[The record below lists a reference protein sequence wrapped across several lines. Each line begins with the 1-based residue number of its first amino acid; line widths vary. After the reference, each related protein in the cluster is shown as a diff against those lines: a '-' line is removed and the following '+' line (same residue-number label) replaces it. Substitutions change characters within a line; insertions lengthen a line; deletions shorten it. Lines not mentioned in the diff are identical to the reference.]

1 MSLDRLLGTW
11 DLSMQHSQ
19 MSEPIH
25 GRQHYEYALENAFVV
40 LHWTYEHPDFPDA
53 IAILDQE
60 RYHYFDVRGVIRLF
74 DFRLDDSGWLMTWL
88 DPEFSQRSTGKFRD
102 DDTIEV
108 RGERSDDGGK
118 SWLDDFTMQLT
129 RVDGA
134 VSTPG

>member
-1 MSLDRLLGTW
+1 
-11 DLSMQHSQ
+11 
-19 MSEPIH
+19 
-25 GRQHYEYALENAFVV
+25 
-40 LHWTYEHPDFPDA
+40 
-53 IAILDQE
+53 
-60 RYHYFDVRGVIRLF
+60 F

-134 VSTPG
+134 ASTPG

>member
-1 MSLDRLLGTW
+1 
-11 DLSMQHSQ
+11 
-19 MSEPIH
+19 
-25 GRQHYEYALENAFVV
+25 
-40 LHWTYEHPDFPDA
+40 
-53 IAILDQE
+53 
-60 RYHYFDVRGVIRLF
+60 
-74 DFRLDDSGWLMTWL
+74 MTWL

-134 VSTPG
+134 ASTPG